1 MSDQGF
7 YLQII
12 DRTSFYDS
20 LFSYP
25 NITLLILKTLTLV
38 FKITYYF
45 DVSNLHNFLYLY
57 LKILT
62 QVSRCSTLMLTFK
75 APIPQNG
82 QTHSNNSSAYC
93 RRIV

>member
-7 YLQII
+7 CLQII

-25 NITLLILKTLTLV
+25 NITLLILKTLTFV

-45 DVSNLHNFLYLY
+45 EISNF
-57 LKILT
+57 
-62 QVSRCSTLMLTFK
+62 QFFVF
-75 APIPQNG
+75 IPENPYAG
-82 QTHSNNSSAYC
+82 IKVPYFSVNP
-93 RRIV
+93 